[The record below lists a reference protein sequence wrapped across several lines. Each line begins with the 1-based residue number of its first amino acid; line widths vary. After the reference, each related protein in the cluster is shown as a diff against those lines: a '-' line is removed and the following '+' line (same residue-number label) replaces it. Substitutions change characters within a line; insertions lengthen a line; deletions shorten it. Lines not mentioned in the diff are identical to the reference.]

1 MCHNLRDRELAD
13 KAHGRRD
20 TDAARERGH
29 SDSAARLEG
38 LLG

>member
-1 MCHNLRDRELAD
+1 MCHNLRDRELAEGP
-13 KAHGRRD
+13 HGRRE

>member
-13 KAHGRRD
+13 KAHGWREI
-20 TDAARERGH
+20 DAARERGH

-38 LLG
+38 ILG